1 MKWIGDKISYEK
13 HDDFLTI
20 IITGKTESWKANLVL
35 VWIVAWLG
43 AVFQSYI
50 SVYTQILS
58 KGNNGM
64 HILFLH
70 FGFIFFTKYRECI
83 YGENLGWNILK

>member
-20 IITGKTESWKANLVL
+20 IITGKTESWKANLML

-43 AVFQSYI
+43 AGI
-50 SVYTQILS
+50 SILYFSLYTDSFKEQQWYAYTFFCLLV
-58 KGNNGM
+58 
-64 HILFLH
+64 LFFL
-70 FGFIFFTKYRECI
+70 
-83 YGENLGWNILK
+83 

>member
-20 IITGKTESWKANLVL
+20 IITGKTESWKANLML

-43 AVFQSYI
+43 AGISILYFI
-50 SVYTQILS
+50 SVYTRILLKS
-58 KGNNGM
+58 NNGM
-64 HILFLH
+64 HTLFLP
-70 FGFIFFTKYRECI
+70 FGSIFFIKY
-83 YGENLGWNILK
+83 

>member
-43 AVFQSYI
+43 AGI
-50 SVYTQILS
+50 SILYFSLYTDSFEGQQWYAYT
-58 KGNNGM
+58 
-64 HILFLH
+64 FLH
-70 FGFIFFTKYRECI
+70 FGFIFFIKYRECI